1 MTEDFF
7 KILAKHL
14 KESKNSLDSE
24 LIKILDGAEC
34 ELMEFKI
41 GALFETKEKNYPSRA
56 VFITKN
62 CGLYDSDVH
71 DERLLEVCREISP
84 ITGVV
89 VADIVVKEPEEDVS
103 ELIDSGE
110 FIHKDIQKNCAE
122 DFNSGDY
129 SDAALKALDILS
141 EIVCDKEISREE
153 SLEILESVSK
163 LIKKI
168 KD

>member
-14 KESKNSLDSE
+14 KESENPLDYE

-62 CGLYDSDVH
+62 CGLYDSDVY
-71 DERLLEVCREISP
+71 DERLLEVCKEISP
-84 ITGVV
+84 MTGVV
-89 VADIVVKEPEEDVS
+89 IADIVVKEPEDEVS
-103 ELIDSGE
+103 ELIDSEE

-122 DFNSGDY
+122 DFNSKNY
-129 SDAALKALDILS
+129 SDAALKAIDILS
-141 EIVCDKEISREE
+141 EIVCDSELNKEECIEVLADISKALKR
-153 SLEILESVSK
+153 LK
-163 LIKKI
+163 R
-168 KD
+168 